1 MMGKSAPCLLVT
13 ALTLLWGPTGVVFGC
28 SRSMNSL
35 GTTLPNGDIALL
47 QGSTLQIDC
56 LLYPMNLSQHGK
68 NASDLH
74 FYRNQVRL
82 TPSDTTSL
90 QILNETVL
98 RLTVT
103 NVQLFDGM
111 YYCKTVIDNK
121 PTAICL
127 NSVFVGT
134 VPQNITNFSCVSNN
148 WQNLTCTWRPHRINY
163 VRTEYSL
170 SFTLKG
176 RASRGTVYK
185 CPQIKMENYTYV
197 CYWDLSTDPPY
208 RQPYSHYTFTLT
220 GSNKF
225 ANNTQEIKFNHFARV
240 RPAPPFNLHRV
251 ELTPNSALLNW
262 TLHHGIQ
269 HFSIGLV
276 HKIEFCSELDEGE
289 FKWKEAYLSPANNNV
304 TLVFNLTLPY
314 ANTFYDARV
323 YIKTEEAKNNLWSD
337 YSSITLKTLSKLPD
351 RAPQTDIG
359 SFESITELETRKVFI
374 CWQQIEKYEEN
385 GENFT
390 YQIVN
395 AKVGGKPKYLNASVV
410 NKAYMVFDKLS
421 LDKVEITIKSC
432 NSVGHSEDQT
442 HMIIPAQ
449 KEILPEPRAFTK
461 IEFGNGTYELSWN
474 RVIHEDLNSYTI
486 FWCDNNRERPYQCEG
501 QLNWERVPANAT
513 IKYITIPNN
522 TNSLNSTKIY
532 QFAISANSRKS
543 SSGMVWALC
552 AVIPNKSVSKIRNIW
567 INRFGSTFIEVG
579 WKLECSDRI
588 GSILG
593 YNITYCPVFSLYNK
607 SCKEDPKSIVVVRD
621 PSEIHSNVTD
631 LKPHT
636 TYAIQVAVITRY
648 GNGHSSDPL
657 YNITSE
663 GAPTPPI
670 NVTISE
676 LCNDRM
682 RVSWK
687 PPLITNGYLKYYQV
701 NYDTYDSLKTERVDI
716 DEMYSEVVLKN
727 LTGFTNYT
735 ITVNACTVSCSNNSV
750 PVYVRTAIGLPG
762 QINQPFL
769 QNSNSSKSS
778 KLIWDQPQVSGGANN
793 YYQVRI
799 IKLYKDY
806 TNATQIFN
814 TTVREFTMD
823 FPNCNGIV
831 SQSYDVRA
839 INIDN
844 VSNHGAVD
852 FSQSDDVQFGN
863 AISNT
868 IQYKGPWSVPLYN
881 SCASSAGNYYWLYGF
896 IIVVFVVLLV
906 YGLRRLWICCKTMQN
921 IKPCLPPGLGSN
933 IEKEPVK
940 KPKWTMPSKHK
951 EDKKQSRP
959 FADAESLLDKGIIT
973 NMDMLNTTMCDNS
986 NYSENSDSTVAL
998 SLTSSNRG
1006 TSDEA
1011 KDVHGGQ
1018 DGAQSETLSANSS
1031 LRWRNNGSSGSRPA
1045 SAASSDP
1052 AIWNSPITKPSDLI
1066 QDDMTQMTP
1075 YSTIGM
1081 PNEYLPAKPE
1091 NNANIDAP
1099 QPKGYVS
1106 FGSFATDKLFSKP
1119 PVHQPFVSLQ
1129 QPAYV
1134 SADLPIN
1141 GDGRPARTDLP
1152 SGYVMNG
1159 TINPSSIVSS
1169 PVKSLNV
1176 ESIEPIVNGVKLPL
1190 DNYDPNY
1197 AFNEESMFVQ
1207 LPNDEVDISNKP
1219 VLLDSGY
1226 VKRNDPVI
1234 MNGIDTSCLQKM
1246 LGGNQQQS
1254 AITPKQTNLTNIVMP
1269 SESAMVADAALS
1281 PEAYCRFGP
1290 NTNVPQAFDFQN
1302 QSDEDA
1308 DVGFLTSI
1316 RSADDFDYEK
1326 HSLFEEP
1333 RRSDPSVP
1341 PSHYV
1346 PLNLQNVNKL

>member
-1 MMGKSAPCLLVT
+1 MMVNRALCLVVT
-13 ALTLLWGPTGVVFGC
+13 ALTLLWGPTGDAC
-28 SRSMNSL
+28 SQSMNSY
-35 GTTLPNGDIALL
+35 GTTVPNGDIAIL

-56 LLYPMNLSQHGK
+56 LLYPMNLSQHGN
-68 NASDLH
+68 NASNLR
-74 FYRNQVRL
+74 FFSNNISL

-90 QILNETVL
+90 QILNETAL

-103 NVQLFDGM
+103 NMSVFDGM
-111 YYCKTVIDNK
+111 YYCKMVDDSRT
-121 PTAICL
+121 TGICL
-127 NSVFVGT
+127 NTVSVGT
-134 VPQNITNFSCVSNN
+134 VPQNITNFNCVSNN
-148 WQNLTCTWRPHRINY
+148 WQNLTCTWSPDEINN
-163 VRTEYSL
+163 VLTKYSL
-170 SFTLKG
+170 TFGLTG
-176 RASRGTVYK
+176 RASRNMAYK
-185 CPQIKMENYTYV
+185 CPEIIRENNNYS
-197 CYWDLSTDPPY
+197 CFWDLKTDPPY
-208 RQPYSHYTFTLT
+208 RQSYSYYTFVLT

-225 ANNTQEIKFNHFARV
+225 ANNSQEIRYNHFAQV
-240 RPAPPFNLHRV
+240 RPAPPCNLHRV
-251 ELTPNSALLNW
+251 ELTPHSALLNW
-262 TLHHGIQ
+262 TVHHGIQ
-269 HFSIGLV
+269 YFPIGLV
-276 HKIEFCSELDEGE
+276 HKIVYCSELDEGE
-289 FKWKEAYLSPANNNV
+289 FKWKVAYISRPTRNV
-304 TLVFNLTLPY
+304 TQLFNLTLPY
-314 ANTFYDARV
+314 ANTRYDARV
-323 YIKTEEAKNNLWSD
+323 SIKTEEANNLWSD
-337 YSSITLKTLSKLPD
+337 YSTIMLRTSSKLPD

-374 CWQQIEKYEEN
+374 CWRQIEKYEEN

-390 YQIVN
+390 YEIVD
-395 AKVGGKPKYLNASVV
+395 AKIGGKPKLLNPSLI
-410 NKAYMVFDKLS
+410 NKAYMMFEKLP
-421 LDKVEITIKSC
+421 LDKVEITIKSS
-432 NSVGHSEDQT
+432 NSVGRSEEQA
-442 HMIIPAQ
+442 HVIIPAQ
-449 KEILPEPRAFTK
+449 KEILPEPRFFTK
-461 IEFGNGTYELSWN
+461 IEFDNGTYELSWR
-474 RVIHEDLNSYTI
+474 RVNHEDLDSYTI

-501 QLNWERVPANAT
+501 QLNWERVPANTT

-522 TNSLNSTKIY
+522 TNSINSNKIY

-593 YNITYCPVFSLYNK
+593 YNITYCPVFSLYNR
-607 SCKEDPKSIVVVRD
+607 SCKEEQKSIVVTRD
-621 PSEIHSNVTD
+621 PSEIHSNVTN

-636 TYAIQVAVITRY
+636 TYGIQVAVITRH
-648 GNGHSSDPL
+648 GNGHPSDPL

-663 GAPTPPI
+663 GPPTPPI

-676 LCNDRM
+676 LCNDEM

-687 PPLITNGYLKYYQV
+687 PPLITNGYLRYYQV
-701 NYDTYDSLKTERVDI
+701 NYDAGFGNMNTKKVDI
-716 DEMYSEVVLKN
+716 DEYSEVTLKN

-735 ITVNACTVSCSNNSV
+735 VTVNACTVSCSNNSS
-750 PVYVRTAIGLPG
+750 PVYVRTAIGQPG
-762 QINQPFL
+762 QIDTLIPLNLNF
-769 QNSNSSKSS
+769 SKNT
-778 KLIWDQPQVSGGANN
+778 KLVWKPPRISGGPINF
-793 YYQVRI
+793 YQVKI
-799 IKLYKDY
+799 IKFNDY
-806 TNATQIFN
+806 TNVTQIYN
-814 TTVREFTMD
+814 TTANEFITD
-823 FPNCNGIV
+823 SPICQDSGIA
-831 SQSYDVRA
+831 SFYYYVRA

-844 VSNHGAVD
+844 VSSHGAVD
-852 FSQSDDVQFGN
+852 FSQSNSVQIDN
-863 AISNT
+863 ADSIS
-868 IQYKGPWSVPLYN
+868 IQYEGPWSVESFQTCFP
-881 SCASSAGNYYWLYGF
+881 SSGNYYWVYG
-896 IIVVFVVLLV
+896 IIVFFLGILLI
-906 YGLRRLWICCKTMQN
+906 YGLRRLWICYKNMQN

-933 IEKEPVK
+933 MEKEPVK
-940 KPKWTMPSKHK
+940 KNHKWTITSKHK

-959 FADAESLLDKGIIT
+959 FADAESLLDRGIIT
-973 NMDMLNTTMCDNS
+973 NDMLNTTMCDNS

-998 SLTSSNRG
+998 SFTSSNRG

-1011 KDVHGGQ
+1011 KDPQGGQ
-1018 DGAQSETLSANSS
+1018 DSAQSETLSANSS

-1052 AIWNSPITKPSDLI
+1052 AIWNSPVTKPSDLI
-1066 QDDMTQMTP
+1066 QDDTTQMTP

-1081 PNEYLPAKPE
+1081 PIEYLPTKPE

-1106 FGSFATDKLFSKP
+1106 FGSFATDKLFGKP

-1141 GDGRPARTDLP
+1141 GDGRPAKTELP

-1159 TINPSSIVSS
+1159 TINPSSTVPS
-1169 PVKSLNV
+1169 PVRSVNV
-1176 ESIEPIVNGVKLPL
+1176 ESIEPLVNGVKLPL
-1190 DNYDPNY
+1190 ENYDPNY
-1197 AFNEESMFVQ
+1197 IFTEESMFAQ
-1207 LPNDEVDISNKP
+1207 MPNDEVDVSNKP

-1246 LGGNQQQS
+1246 LGGNQQHS
-1254 AITPKQTNLTNIVMP
+1254 VVTPKQTNLTNIVVP
-1269 SESAMVADAALS
+1269 LESAMVADAALS

-1302 QSDEDA
+1302 QSDEDV
-1308 DVGFLTSI
+1308 DGGFLM
-1316 RSADDFDYEK
+1316 RSADEFDYEK

-1333 RRSDPSVP
+1333 RRSDTSVP